1 MILILRRPQ
10 NFFRLTTFSFSLKK
24 IKNDGQANIFPL
36 SLPRDKIDE
45 LVQALVLMK
54 VVDAKNEIN

>member
-1 MILILRRPQ
+1 MLRRPQ
-10 NFFRLTTFSFSLKK
+10 NFFRLAAFSFSLKK
-24 IKNDGQANIFPL
+24 IKNGRQANVFPL